1 MEAEFEGKCLKCNK
15 NPYVLTTLFFTIK
28 VTEIKISTPYF
39 NSLGENTR
47 TQSRPTKWYFSFFF
61 DEFRRMAFDGEY
73 AKYLYLPIIEVDEF
87 ISSLKETYIFQKNCG
102 WFFLNE
108 FKSVKE
114 SCAHVHFKKWNV
126 KWLGALVWHLLP
138 YIKNYWLSYLGSST
152 YVLCQYLPKTD
163 LIFVQS
169 GTLKCD
175 PSN

>member
-87 ISSLKETYIFQKNCG
+87 ISSLKETYIHISKELWMIFFERIQVSEGELCPCAFQKVKCQMTRCSG
-102 WFFLNE
+102 LASSALHKKLLTFLLR
-108 FKSVKE
+108 FKYLCTLPVFTE
-114 SCAHVHFKKWNV
+114 NRFDICAKWY
-126 KWLGALVWHLLP
+126 P
-138 YIKNYWLSYLGSST
+138 
-152 YVLCQYLPKTD
+152 
-163 LIFVQS
+163 
-169 GTLKCD
+169 
-175 PSN
+175 